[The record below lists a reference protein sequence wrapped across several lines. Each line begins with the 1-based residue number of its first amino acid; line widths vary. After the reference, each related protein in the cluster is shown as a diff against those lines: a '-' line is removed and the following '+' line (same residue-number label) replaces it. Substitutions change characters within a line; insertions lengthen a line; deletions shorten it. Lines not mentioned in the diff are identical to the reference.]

1 MVVSMTFSMM
11 ISFDDE
17 GRGSGGLR
25 QLRVPADERRAFEVL
40 DAGEAGDANIATA
53 RLALRAAGAG
63 VEVDPDV
70 RLDGRE
76 IFAGLRVDIV
86 GETNAAPAGRDHE
99 IVAELDAARAG
110 ALADVVAAARAAAI
124 GDGAPC
130 GGRAHR
136 APTLEAGDG
145 HQRMGFAVA
154 EPKTE

>member
-1 MVVSMTFSMM
+1 MLKATTESYTDGHTRS
-11 ISFDDE
+11 
-17 GRGSGGLR
+17 LH
-25 QLRVPADERRAFEVL
+25 
-40 DAGEAGDANIATA
+40 DALPIYIATA

-110 ALADVVAAARAAAI
+110 ALDDVVAADRAAAI

-130 GGRAHR
+130 GGRANR
-136 APTLEAGDG
+136 AQIGRA
-145 HQRMGFAVA
+145 HV
-154 EPKTE
+154 